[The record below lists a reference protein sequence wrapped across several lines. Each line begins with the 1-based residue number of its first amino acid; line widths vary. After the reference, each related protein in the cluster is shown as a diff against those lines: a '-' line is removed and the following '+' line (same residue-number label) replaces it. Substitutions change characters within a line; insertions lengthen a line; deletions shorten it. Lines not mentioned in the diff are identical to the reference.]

1 MRGWASA
8 LLGVVCTLLC
18 LAAAEGVLR
27 RLAERHDVRL
37 ASGER
42 KTVFNPYRSDAL
54 LSYGLRPG
62 WSGIHENTD
71 FRVGVRVNAL
81 GMRGA
86 EPPSEKA
93 PGARRILVLGDSFA
107 FGWGVGDDETF
118 PARLEA
124 RGRRTGDPLAVFDA
138 AVPGYAADQHWI
150 FLRERG
156 FALAPDLIVL
166 ALCQNDAE
174 DLGSTRLALGDDR
187 LPQRTTSLRRFIAED
202 GRMHY
207 LNEGGRSL
215 PETTLAASQW
225 LAEHSLLYAYLRYN
239 ALRLWLGAAEHS
251 AARRRASGAGPPPE
265 GAIETLP
272 PEEILRGL
280 RSGPAF
286 QLRYH
291 RFLVEAIRREA
302 TRRGI
307 AVVIALTGADRGPLS
322 DDCAADPACLDLG
335 ARLARRE
342 HPDAYLPLDGHWS
355 ARGHSLAADALGTWL
370 AAKDLAPRVP

>member
-1 MRGWASA
+1 MRGGANA

-18 LAAAEGVLR
+18 LAAAEAVLR

-54 LSYGLRPG
+54 LSYALRPG

-86 EPPSEKA
+86 EPPREKT

-118 PARLEA
+118 PARLAA
-124 RGRRTGDPLAVFDA
+124 RWRRTGDPLELFDA

-187 LPQRTTSLRRFIAED
+187 LPLRTTSLRRFIAED

-207 LNEGGRSL
+207 LNEAGRPL
-215 PETTLAASQW
+215 
-225 LAEHSLLYAYLRYN
+225 
-239 ALRLWLGAAEHS
+239 
-251 AARRRASGAGPPPE
+251 PE
-265 GAIETLP
+265 GA
-272 PEEILRGL
+272 
-280 RSGPAF
+280 
-286 QLRYH
+286 
-291 RFLVEAIRREA
+291 
-302 TRRGI
+302 
-307 AVVIALTGADRGPLS
+307 VIVF
-322 DDCAADPACLDLG
+322 AADSARWAAPSRFVKMATLDERGGFRVAGLPAASYLAVAV
-335 ARLARRE
+335 ARLAPDWERPAVLEGLQGVASPFALAEGERQTLAIRVKERR
-342 HPDAYLPLDGHWS
+342 
-355 ARGHSLAADALGTWL
+355 
-370 AAKDLAPRVP
+370 